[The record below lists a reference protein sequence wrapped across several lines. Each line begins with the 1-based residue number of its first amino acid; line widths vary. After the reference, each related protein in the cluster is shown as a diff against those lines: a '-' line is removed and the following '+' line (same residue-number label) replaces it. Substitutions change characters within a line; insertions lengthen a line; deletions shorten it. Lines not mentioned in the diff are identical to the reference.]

1 MCVCVCML
9 VCVWNEHV
17 NVYVW
22 DCSIGVSATPPVTLR
37 FPPMR
42 RNVTSPLCFP
52 TQEYKSSK
60 NVFLFKGSQQP
71 SFLLS
76 LAALCVSVCTLVI
89 IYIVG
94 PINRKCWDADE
105 DAAGCIFPHW
115 AVPIYRQGSCFITHS
130 GCGANGGDWYV
141 STHFNWSDTH
151 THCTV

>member
-1 MCVCVCML
+1 MSV
-9 VCVWNEHV
+9 
-17 NVYVW
+17 
-22 DCSIGVSATPPVTLR
+22 TPPVTLR

-52 TQEYKSSK
+52 TQEYFSK

-115 AVPIYRQGSCFITHS
+115 AVPIYSQGSCFITLWLWCKCW
-130 GCGANGGDWYV
+130 GMFPLT
-141 STHFNWSDTH
+141 STGVTH
-151 THCTV
+151 THIVLSKLQQSPLHTVTSGPDHINVGTQSVS